1 MKALKITGLVVAGVV
16 VFGAI
21 LLALALTPALQT
33 WAVRKAVSGQ
43 PGMSVEVNRVAAGFS
58 DAEVVDLRYAQD
70 GIVVTAKGVTAKYS
84 ALDYLTANRVNADSL
99 TISELVVDLRNPAPK
114 PATAPAPAKTEP
126 AAAKAPFAG
135 LLQSAQLPMV
145 VRLAALSTKGRILLP
160 QQQTL
165 VFELKGS
172 DLETGRRGKI
182 EWVLDFD
189 DATPAAPLR
198 ALRATGSAA
207 VQIAADGRIDLV
219 EIDTIAAAIG
229 PKLPA
234 DRIQLTAKVA
244 QPSPSGNESYAA
256 VLNLLRGTAVEPLL
270 KLDAQYT
277 AAQQAIAGD
286 WNLAVRSEQL
296 AAVLAGFGLPE
307 IAANGTGRFTF
318 NTATEA
324 VAATGNLTAQLSKL
338 AQLAPALEAVGS
350 VSTRL
355 AFDGAFAG
363 ERADLNRLEIE
374 ANAADGRRIL
384 QIVSAQKIGYDLAGK
399 RVTFADAKADLARI
413 TVQALPL
420 AWAQPVAKPLV
431 IDSGDLSLSVA
442 LEAEPDGSR
451 VRVRTLEPLVL
462 RAVTVRDGQTKLA
475 DNLGVSVRPAVDYSA
490 TRVLAEL
497 ADLRISLPAGD
508 NIAGKLT
515 ADVTNLATK
524 PAIAFTAALQGKLV
538 AALKPYLPLD
548 PGALALDLAAA
559 GRLEGDAL
567 QLTQYRTTVNRD
579 TGTLLVAIELQQTIA
594 GDLKAKTFAGAK
606 PDAVAARVRLG
617 EIPLAWGDAF
627 VPNAKFS
634 GTAGG
639 AVIDVTLKSLDDL
652 AVAFT
657 EPLRLRQV
665 GAMLEGKP
673 QLQNL
678 DLSASLGAAKR
689 GSLVTFDVKQ
699 IELKQGNSVLLGF
712 SAVGETKLP
721 AKAGDAPVLAAKGKL
736 EADVPALMLQP
747 GLAPYCTL
755 SRGQI
760 AATFD
765 VALAAENLANVVF
778 SAKNLVAKADN
789 RALGDLEFTLKAAQ
803 KADGSGTVQLPLT
816 LTNAQRKSDLTV
828 NAAFGKAAGGKTFV
842 LNGKVASANLFV
854 ADFEPL
860 AALAPAGEPAKPTA
874 KPASPGLVTPK
885 PTDQRPGLVA
895 PKPTAKADTA
905 PFWQGVNGKV
915 ELDLKRVV
923 YGADAV
929 ISGIRGSATITDSRL
944 ALDGFEGRFKE
955 NPFKLAGGVTFS
967 PAQPQPYALAATAD
981 VQQLDIGEILRAAN
995 PNEKPA
1001 LETKATVSAK
1011 LNGNGGNVGDLAKN
1025 AFGRFELTGTQ
1036 GTMRYLARKGN
1047 LGAVVNIASFGLAM
1061 LGAKQGSD
1069 TTVAVAELA
1078 RALNE
1083 VQFDSVKLQVER
1095 GADLTFKLTSLEFIS
1110 PILRL
1115 TGNGSVAA
1123 KDPDQVKDAPMD
1135 VLLQLAAKG
1144 ELAHLLQRVGKLS
1157 GTQDDKGY
1165 FLMSR
1170 SFAIGGTPAKPD
1182 NSALWKLLLEAGLG
1196 ALGR

>member
-16 VFGAI
+16 VLGAI
-21 LLALALTPALQT
+21 ILGLALTPALQT
-33 WAVRKAVSGQ
+33 WAVRKAVAGQ
-43 PGMSVEVNRVAAGFS
+43 PGMTVEVDRVAAGFS

-70 GIVVTAKGVTAKYS
+70 GIVVTAKGVSAKYS
-84 ALDYLTANRVNADSL
+84 AMDYLTGNRVNADSL
-99 TISELVVDLRNPAPK
+99 TINELVVDLRNPTPKPAASAPAPTATTAPAAPK
-114 PATAPAPAKTEP
+114 P
-126 AAAKAPFAG
+126 PFAG

-182 EWVLDFD
+182 EWILDFD
-189 DATPAAPLR
+189 DAKPAAPLR
-198 ALRATGSAA
+198 ALRATGSAV

-219 EIDTIAAAIG
+219 EVDTIAAAMG

-234 DRIQLTAKVA
+234 DRIQLTAKIA
-244 QPSPSGNESYAA
+244 QPAASGNETYAA

-270 KLDAQYT
+270 KVNAQYT

-318 NTATEA
+318 NPVNQA
-324 VAATGNLTAQLSKL
+324 VAATGSLTAQLSKL
-338 AQLAPALEAVGS
+338 ALLAPALEAVGS

-355 AFDGAFAG
+355 TFDGAFAG
-363 ERADLNRLEIE
+363 ERADLNRLEFD
-374 ANAADGRRIL
+374 ATAADGRRIL
-384 QIVSAQKIGYDLAGK
+384 QVVSAQKIGYDLVGK
-399 RVTFADAKADLARI
+399 RVTFADAKAELARVTI
-413 TVQALPL
+413 QALPL

-451 VRVRTLEPLVL
+451 VRVRTLEPLTL

-475 DNLGVSVRPAVDYSA
+475 DNLNVSVRPAVDYSA

-497 ADLRISLPAGD
+497 ADLKISLPAGD
-508 NIAGKLT
+508 SVAGKLT
-515 ADVTNLATK
+515 ADVTNVATK
-524 PAIAFTAALQGKLV
+524 PAIAFTAALQGKLL

-548 PGALALDLAAA
+548 PGALTFDLAAA

-579 TGTLLVAIELQQTIA
+579 AGGLLVSVELQQPIA

-617 EIPLAWGDAF
+617 DLPLSWADAF

-639 AVIDVTLKSLDDL
+639 AVLDLTLKSLDDL

-657 EPLRLRQV
+657 EPLQLRQI
-665 GAMLEGKP
+665 GAVLEGRP
-673 QLQNL
+673 QLEKL
-678 DLSASLGAAKR
+678 DLTARLGATKR
-689 GSLVTFDVKQ
+689 GALVTFDVKQ
-699 IELKQGNSVLLGF
+699 IELKQGNAVLLGF

-721 AKAGDAPVLAAKGKL
+721 AKPGDAPMLAAKGNL
-736 EADVPALMLQP
+736 SADVPALMLQP

-828 NAAFGKAAGGKTFV
+828 NAAFGKAAAGKTFV

-860 AALAPAGEPAKPTA
+860 AALAPASEPAKPAPVTPA
-874 KPASPGLVTPK
+874 DRKPALV
-885 PTDQRPGLVA
+885 G
-895 PKPTAKADTA
+895 PKPTAKADPKPTRDLA

-923 YGADAV
+923 YGADAF

-967 PAQPQPYALAATAD
+967 AQQPQPYALAATAD

-995 PNEKPA
+995 PNEKPP
-1001 LETKATVSAK
+1001 LETQATVSAK
-1011 LNGNGGNVGDLAKN
+1011 LNGNGGNVADLAKN
-1025 AFGRFELTGTQ
+1025 AFGRFELTGTK

-1047 LGAVVNIASFGLAM
+1047 LGTVVNIASFGLAM

-1095 GADLTFKLTSLEFIS
+1095 GADLSFKLTSLEFIS

-1123 KDPDQVKDAPMD
+1123 KDPEQIKDAPMN
-1135 VLLQLAAKG
+1135 VLLQLGAKG
-1144 ELAHLLQRVGKLS
+1144 ELALLLQRVGQLG
-1157 GTQDDKGY
+1157 GTQDEKGY
-1165 FLMSR
+1165 YLMSR
-1170 SFAIGGTPAKPD
+1170 NFSIGGTPAKPD

>member
-1 MKALKITGLVVAGVV
+1 MKALKITGLVVAGLVV
-16 VFGAI
+16 LGAI
-21 LLALALTPALQT
+21 LLGLALTPALQT
-33 WAVRKAVSGQ
+33 SAVRKAFAGQ
-43 PGMSVEVNRVAAGFS
+43 PGVTMEVNRVAAGFS
-58 DAEVVDLRYAQD
+58 NAEIVNLRYVQD
-70 GIVVTAKGVTAKYS
+70 GIVVTAKGVTAAYS
-84 ALDYLTANRVNADSL
+84 ALDYLAGNRVNADSL
-99 TISELVVDLRNPAPK
+99 TIDELVVDLRNPTPPPAAP
-114 PATAPAPAKTEP
+114 AAQTAPP
-126 AAAKAPFAG
+126 AAAKPPFAG
-135 LLQSAQLPMV
+135 FLQSAQLPLV

-172 DLETGRRGKI
+172 DLATGRRGKI
-182 EWVLDFD
+182 EWILDFD

-198 ALRATGSAA
+198 ALRATGSAV

-219 EIDTIAAAIG
+219 EVDTVAAAIG

-234 DRIQLTAKVA
+234 DRIQLNAKIA
-244 QPSPSGNESYAA
+244 QPAASGDESYAA
-256 VLNLLRGTAVEPLL
+256 TLNLLRGTAVEPLL
-270 KLDAQYT
+270 KLNARYT

-318 NTATEA
+318 NTVNQA

-338 AQLAPALEAVGS
+338 AQLAPALAAVGS
-350 VSTRL
+350 VNTRL

-363 ERADLNRLEIE
+363 DRADLNRLELD
-374 ANAADGRRIL
+374 ATGADGRRIL
-384 QIVSAQKIGYDLAGK
+384 QIVSAQKIGYDLAAK
-399 RVTFADAKADLARI
+399 RVTFADAKAELARVTI
-413 TVQALPL
+413 QALPL

-451 VRVRTLEPLVL
+451 VRVRTVEPLVL

-475 DNLGVSVRPAVDYSA
+475 DNLNVSVRPAVDYSA

-497 ADLRISLPAGD
+497 ADLKISLPAGD
-508 NIAGKLT
+508 SLGGKLT

-548 PGALALDLAAA
+548 PGALTLDLAAA

-567 QLTQYRTTVNRD
+567 QLTQLRTVVNRD
-579 TGTLLVAIELQQTIA
+579 TGALLVGVELQQTVA

-617 EIPLAWGDAF
+617 EIPLSWGDAF
-627 VPNAKFS
+627 VPNAKLS

-639 AVIDVTLKSLDDL
+639 AVLDVTLKSLDDL

-665 GAMLEGKP
+665 GAFLDGKP

-678 DLSASLGAAKR
+678 DVAASLSAAKR

-699 IELKQGNSVLLGF
+699 IELKQGNAVLLGL

-721 AKAGDAPVLAAKGKL
+721 AKAGDAPVLTAKGKL
-736 EADVPALMLQP
+736 DADVPALMLQP

-789 RALGDLEFTLKAAQ
+789 RVLGDLEFTLKAAQ

-828 NAAFGKAAGGKTFV
+828 NAAFGKAAAGKTFV
-842 LNGKVASANLFV
+842 LTGKIASANLYV

-860 AALAPAGEPAKPTA
+860 AALAPATEPAKPA
-874 KPASPGLVTPK
+874 
-885 PTDQRPGLVA
+885 LVA
-895 PKPTAKADTA
+895 PKPTAKADPKPARDTT

-929 ISGIRGSATITDSRL
+929 ISGIRGTATITDSRL

-967 PAQPQPYALAATAD
+967 PAQAQPYALAATAD

-1001 LETKATVSAK
+1001 LETQATVSAK
-1011 LNGNGGNVGDLAKN
+1011 LNGNGGTVADLAKN
-1025 AFGRFELTGTQ
+1025 AFGRFELTGTK

-1047 LGAVVNIASFGLAM
+1047 LGTVVNIASFGLAM

-1095 GADLTFKLTSLEFIS
+1095 GADLSFKLTSLEFIS

-1123 KDPDQVKDAPMD
+1123 KEAGQVQDSPMN
-1135 VLLQLAAKG
+1135 VLLQLGAKG
-1144 ELAHLLQRVGKLS
+1144 ELGHLLQRVGQLS

-1170 SFAIGGTPAKPD
+1170 NFAIGGTPAKPD